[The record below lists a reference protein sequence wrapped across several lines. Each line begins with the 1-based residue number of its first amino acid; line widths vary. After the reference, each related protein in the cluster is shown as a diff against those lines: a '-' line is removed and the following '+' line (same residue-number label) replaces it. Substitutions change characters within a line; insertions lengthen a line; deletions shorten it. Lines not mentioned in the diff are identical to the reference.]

1 MASAR
6 IASPTPSIVNQ
17 PREEDSEEE
26 RLFRRIRF
34 ADLAGKRFWI
44 GDYDYRAL
52 LNPRN
57 RTLPFFAPNA
67 PLPVLLAILLGL
79 QHALAMV
86 GGLVVPP
93 LLLGGASGAALSSK
107 EQSYLVSAALLWC
120 SIGTAV
126 QVSRIPIGKGYSIG
140 SGIITVIGVSFAFVN
155 SALTYINNQ
164 YNQDDG
170 LCSFDSEGNKLPCR
184 EAYGAILGTSVVVA
198 PIAILMSFCPPKTLR
213 RLFTPLI
220 TGSVLLLIGLSL
232 MSSGITNWAGGSGC
246 QSGGLCPSADAPHP
260 ATWGSPRLIGLGFS
274 VWVSIIL
281 VDIFGPP
288 LLKNMS
294 TMIGLL
300 IGIIIAAA
308 TGYFVKASIDSAPV
322 VTFLWTT
329 TFPLSVKGEL
339 VLPFIAAYLIVIAEG
354 IGNITATSEVSR
366 LPVSGPSFSSRVQ
379 GGLLSDSIAACLSG
393 LATVPPT
400 TTFSQNA
407 AVVQLS
413 NNASRWAG
421 YACAGFLFIMG
432 LFAKFGAVFVAMP
445 ASLIG
450 GLTVFLFAS
459 VAVSGLRILSKVP
472 WTRRTRFIAT
482 ASLSLGFADI
492 VNPDWFSNF
501 FTYSGPNHSLR
512 GFLDALTLVVSESY
526 LITLLLGLLLQAVVP
541 LGEDDL
547 GVREEEEGRVLPT
560 VSASASASGS
570 GSKYG
575 HRVDRV
581 GGEEGEMPLEVV
593 DSKGDSGGR

>member
-17 PREEDSEEE
+17 PLTEEDSSDGQEP
-26 RLFRRIRF
+26 LLRRIRLS
-34 ADLAGKRFWI
+34 DLAGKRFWI
-44 GDYDYRAL
+44 GDYDYKAL
-52 LNPRN
+52 LNPKN
-57 RTLPFFAPNA
+57 RSLPFFAPNA
-67 PLPVLLAILLGL
+67 PLPVFLALLLGL

-93 LLLGGASGAALSSK
+93 LLLGGASGAALSA
-107 EQSYLVSAALLWC
+107 EDQAYIVSAALLWC
-120 SIGTAV
+120 AIGTAF
-126 QVSRIPIGKGYSIG
+126 QVSRLHLGRGYYLG
-140 SGIITVIGVSFAFVN
+140 SGIISCIGTSFGFVGA
-155 SALTYINNQ
+155 ALTYINNQ
-164 YNQDDG
+164 YTREGG
-170 LCSFDSEGNKLPCR
+170 LCSLDAAGNKLPCR
-184 EAYGAILGTSVVVA
+184 EAYGAILGTATVVA
-198 PIAILMSFCPPKTLR
+198 PIAILLSFSPPKYLR
-213 RLFTPLI
+213 KLFTPLI
-220 TGSVLLLIGLSL
+220 TGSILLTIGLAL
-232 MSSGITNWAGGSGC
+232 MSSGITNWAGGSSC

-281 VDIFGPP
+281 VDVLGPP

-308 TGYFVKASIDSAPV
+308 TGYFVKSSIDAAPV
-322 VTFLWTT
+322 ITFLWTT

-339 VLPFIAAYLIVIAEG
+339 VLPFMAAYLIVIAEG
-354 IGNITATSEVSR
+354 IGNLTATCEVSR
-366 LPVSGPSFSSRVQ
+366 LPVTGPSFSSRIQ

-400 TTFSQNA
+400 TTFSQNS

-450 GLTVFLFAS
+450 GLTVFLFSS
-459 VAVSGLRILSKVP
+459 VAVSGLRILSKVA

-482 ASLSLGFADI
+482 AALSLGFADI

-501 FTYSGPNHSLR
+501 FTYSGSNSSLR

-526 LITLLLGLLLQAVVP
+526 LITLLLGLFLQAVVP
-541 LGEDDL
+541 MGEDDL
-547 GVREEEEGRVLPT
+547 AAKEEAEGRVLPT
-560 VSASASASGS
+560 VSSGA
-570 GSKYG
+570 SKYS
-575 HRVDRV
+575 HRL
-581 GGEEGEMPLEVV
+581 EEVNEAEVPLEVV
-593 DSKGDSGGR
+593 DSKGDARRV